1 MDDMRDQFLK
11 AMSSAGTTVYVVT
24 TDGTAGQHGV
34 TVSAMSSVSADMDD
48 PTLLVCIHH
57 LSPAADAIIEN
68 KAFAVN
74 MLRSDQ
80 SQISN
85 TFAGRLA
92 EGDSKFDHVDW
103 HKLETGVP
111 ILTDALVSFD
121 CTLYQKERVGTHYIF
136 IGGVV
141 GIHHPEEGDALVYS
155 KRSYGRFQQ
164 IA

>member
-1 MDDMRDQFLK
+1 MDEIRDQFIK
-11 AMSSAGTTVYVVT
+11 AMSAAGTTVYVVT

-57 LSPAADAIIEN
+57 LSSAADAIMEN

-80 SQISN
+80 SHISDV
-85 TFAGRLA
+85 FAGRLSEA
-92 EGDSKFDHVDW
+92 ESKFSHLNW
-103 HKLETGVP
+103 HKLKTGVP
-111 ILTDALVSFD
+111 ILSDALVSFD
-121 CTLYQKERVGTHYIF
+121 CNLYQVERVGTHYIF

-141 GIHHPEEGDALVYS
+141 SIHHPSEGDALVYS
-155 KRSYGRFQQ
+155 KRSYGRFQG

>member
-1 MDDMRDQFLK
+1 MTEIRDKFIK
-11 AMSSAGTTVYVVT
+11 AMSAAGTTVYVVT
-24 TDGTAGQHGV
+24 TDGMAGQHGV
-34 TVSAMSSVSADMDD
+34 TVSAMSSVSADMEA

-57 LSPAADAIIEN
+57 LSSVANAIMEN
-68 KAFAVN
+68 KVFAVN

-80 SQISN
+80 SLISDR
-85 TFAGRLA
+85 FAGRVP
-92 EGDSKFDHVDW
+92 EESNKFSHVEW

-121 CTLYQKERVGTHYIF
+121 CKLFQLERVGTHFIF

-141 GIHHPEEGDALVYS
+141 GVHQPDEGDALVYS
-155 KRSYGRFQQ
+155 RRSYGRFQE